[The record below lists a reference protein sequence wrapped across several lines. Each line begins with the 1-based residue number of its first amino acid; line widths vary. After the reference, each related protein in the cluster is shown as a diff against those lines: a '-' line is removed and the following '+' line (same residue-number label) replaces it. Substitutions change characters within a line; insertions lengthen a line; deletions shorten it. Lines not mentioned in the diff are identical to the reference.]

1 MAVIFAE
8 NVQCPS
14 RHRER
19 DSGGAGDWGKESMA
33 HAGSPPTRHRE
44 EQPGVREGL
53 RRGDLRICRDS
64 SHSFGMTMGLSF
76 RPKG

>member
-1 MAVIFAE
+1 MNSLVAVIFAE

-44 EQPGVREGL
+44 RDSGGAGDWDQESIVSRAMGEGL
-53 RRGDLRICRDS
+53 
-64 SHSFGMTMGLSF
+64 
-76 RPKG
+76 